1 MSAKMIAI
9 SYPHLE
15 IDHSGVARIE
25 GTRYKVSHLAA
36 EHYVHGWT
44 AEELLRQHP
53 DLSPGEVYAALTYF
67 HDHYEA
73 MVEALKVGATQAEA
87 AALQSGERSRSELLA
102 RRPSLG

>member
-1 MSAKMIAI
+1 MIAI

-15 IDHSGVARIE
+15 IDRSGVVRIE

-53 DLSPGEVYAALTYF
+53 DLSPGQVYAALTYF
-67 HDHYEA
+67 HDHYEP
-73 MVEALKVGATQAEA
+73 MVAALKVGATEAEEA
-87 AALQSGERSRSELLA
+87 ALKSGQRSRSELLA
-102 RRPSLG
+102 RCDTVG

>member
-1 MSAKMIAI
+1 MIAI

-15 IDHSGVARIE
+15 IDPSGVARIE

-53 DLSPGEVYAALTYF
+53 DLSPGQVYAALTYF
-67 HDHYEA
+67 HDHYDRMVGDLKAGAMEA
-73 MVEALKVGATQAEA
+73 EEA
-87 AALQSGERSRSELLA
+87 ALRSGPPSRSELLA
-102 RRPSLG
+102 RRNTVS